1 MTPTTLRLSESFELT
16 KSSEPTTRVGA
27 AAQPFSTRPLPVL
40 SVVASGGIE
49 APNPPG
55 YETIDE
61 IVAEFERNPQMSE
74 ELKHARAW
82 IADSV
87 LAGKPATLRTL
98 RLQRGMSQ
106 AQLAEAIG
114 TQQPYIARVESGSAD
129 LRLDTC
135 RRLAAALGVDLNA
148 LDRALQRKGV
158 A

>member
-1 MTPTTLRLSESFELT
+1 
-16 KSSEPTTRVGA
+16 
-27 AAQPFSTRPLPVL
+27 VL

-49 APNPPG
+49 APIPPG

-148 LDRALQRKGV
+148 LDRALQRQGV

>member
-1 MTPTTLRLSESFELT
+1 MTATTLRLSESFELT
-16 KSSEPTTRVGA
+16 KSSEPTTRVGS

-40 SVVASGGIE
+40 SVVASGEVE
-49 APNPPG
+49 ASVPPG
-55 YETIDE
+55 YRTIDS
-61 IVAEFERNPQMSE
+61 IVSDLERDPKWRE

-82 IADSV
+82 VADTV
-87 LAGKPATLRTL
+87 LAGKPRTLRML

-114 TQQPYIARVESGSAD
+114 TQQPHIARIESGRAD

-148 LDRALQRKGV
+148 LDQALQSQGV